1 MMPIEIDVLGE
12 RLDPLIVTSFI
23 GDGTMD
29 EAISVGYKKYLD
41 KARQFEYNW
50 LIEEMQREEVL
61 ELVNAL
67 MFVLDHQL
75 PCPGCEEMKE
85 EL

>member
-1 MMPIEIDVLGE
+1 MPIEIDVLGE
-12 RLDPLIVTSFI
+12 RLDPLIVSSVI

-29 EAISVGYKKYLD
+29 EPVSVGYKKFLN
-41 KARQFEYNW
+41 KPGQFEYNW
-50 LIEEMQREEVL
+50 LIEAMERDEVL
-61 ELVNAL
+61 ELLNAL

>member
-1 MMPIEIDVLGE
+1 MPIEIDVLGE
-12 RLDPLIVTSFI
+12 RRDPLIVSSVI
-23 GDGTMD
+23 GDGTMG
-29 EAISVGYKKYLD
+29 EPVSVGYKKYLD
-41 KARQFEYNW
+41 KPGQFEYNW
-50 LIEEMQREEVL
+50 LIECMERDEVL
-61 ELVNAL
+61 ELLNAL